1 MQINS
6 QELRQIVEE
15 VVKRMVAQQGGSAV
29 SSQSSPK
36 KKSSSPDV
44 KLSAELV
51 EVGEAQPGKQ
61 RDEVVIGLAPAF
73 MTKQTKTITGLPHD
87 RVLREII
94 AGIEEEGLHAR
105 IIKVYSTSDVS
116 FIGSMAA
123 KLSGSGIGI
132 GIQSKGTSIIHQ
144 KDLAP
149 LNNLEL
155 FPQSPLLDYE
165 AFRAIG
171 KNAAKY
177 AKGEATQPIPT
188 RNDQM
193 CRPKY
198 QGTAAVL
205 HIKETELVDRHKKA
219 QACEFRAI

>member
-6 QELRQIVEE
+6 QELRQVVEE
-15 VVKRMVAQQGGSAV
+15 VVKRMVAQQGA
-29 SSQSSPK
+29 SSP
-36 KKSSSPDV
+36 SSSSNNKVASDDV
-44 KLSAELV
+44 KLNGQLV
-51 EVGEAQPGKQ
+51 EVGEAQAGKQ
-61 RDEVVIGLAPAF
+61 RDEVVIGIAPAF

-87 RVLREII
+87 RVLREIV

-105 IIKVYSTSDVS
+105 IVKVYSTSDVS
-116 FIGSMAA
+116 FIGSIAS

-144 KDLAP
+144 KNLAP

-155 FPQSPLLDYE
+155 FPQAPLLDYE
-165 AFRAIG
+165 VFRAIG

-177 AKGEATQPIPT
+177 AKGEPTQPIPT

-198 QGTAAVL
+198 QGIAAVL
-205 HIKETELVDRHKKA
+205 HIKETELVDRRKKS
-219 QACEFRAI
+219 QTCEFRAI

>member
-1 MQINS
+1 MQVNES
-6 QELRQIVEE
+6 ELRKIVEA
-15 VVKRMVAQQGGSAV
+15 VVQGLANGGSAPAP
-29 SSQSSPK
+29 SGSG
-36 KKSSSPDV
+36 V
-44 KLSAELV
+44 KACDIALGASLIET
-51 EVGEAQPGKQ
+51 GEAQAGKQ
-61 RDEVVIGLAPAF
+61 REEVVIGLAPAF
-73 MTKQTKTITGLPHD
+73 MSNQKETICHLPHD

-105 IIKVYSTSDVS
+105 IVKVYSTSDVA
-116 FIGSMAA
+116 FIGLAAA

-132 GIQSKGTSIIHQ
+132 GIQSKGTAIIHQ

-155 FPQSPLLDYE
+155 FPQCPLLDYE
-165 AFRAIG
+165 VYRAIG

-177 AKGEATQPIPT
+177 AKGEATNPIPT

-198 QGTAAVL
+198 QGVAAVL
-205 HIKETELVDRHKKA
+205 HIKETEHVDRRKKS
-219 QACEFRAI
+219 QACELRVNK